1 MDIRHLARTLA
12 LHVLYELDCTDRE
25 VSTIVSPYANL
36 NVFDPDCRTVAY
48 MTFRA
53 CYDEELPTPTDDEF
67 LLDDVVL
74 PLSVETYQ
82 MLRSL
87 VIGVFERRTLIDEL
101 IAEHAPDWPPDQIAI
116 VDRNILRVA
125 IYEMLY
131 DRSPVKVVINEA
143 VEIAKIFGAD
153 GAARF
158 VNGVLGSIAE
168 NRDTILQKLKSTP
181 SL

>member
-12 LHVLYELDCTDRE
+12 LQVLYELDCTDRE
-25 VSTIVSPYANL
+25 LSTIVSPYANL
-36 NVFDPDCRTVAY
+36 NAFDPDARTVAY

-53 CYDEELPTPTDDEF
+53 CYDENLPTPTDDEF
-67 LLDDVVL
+67 LLDDMVL
-74 PLSVETYQ
+74 PLSTETYQ
-82 MLRSL
+82 LLHNL
-87 VIGVFERRTLIDEL
+87 VIGVFERKIRIDEL

-116 VDRNILRVA
+116 VDRNILRIA

-143 VEIAKIFGAD
+143 VEIAKIYGAE
-153 GAARF
+153 GSGRF
-158 VNGVLGSIAE
+158 VNGVLGAIAE
-168 NRDTILQKLKSTP
+168 NRDDILTKLKSTP